1 MFTNTFPDLFEM
13 LEYIGEALIMAAE
26 NNEEATDIHHRLLS
40 DHMYS
45 INMAR
50 VVSFYT
56 LVMKAADFV
65 FSLVHAFPFSGGR
78 SRTVAL
84 PSYRQS
90 SWLSRQRQG
99 SCNWPK
105 SNS

>member
-1 MFTNTFPDLFEM
+1 MFTNTFLDLFEM
-13 LEYIGEALIMAAE
+13 LEYIGEALILAAE
-26 NNEEATDIHHRLLS
+26 NNEATDIHHRLLS

-45 INMAR
+45 INMAQ

-65 FSLVHAFPFSGGR
+65 FSLVRAFPFSRGR

-90 SWLSRQRQG
+90 SWLSRQRRG